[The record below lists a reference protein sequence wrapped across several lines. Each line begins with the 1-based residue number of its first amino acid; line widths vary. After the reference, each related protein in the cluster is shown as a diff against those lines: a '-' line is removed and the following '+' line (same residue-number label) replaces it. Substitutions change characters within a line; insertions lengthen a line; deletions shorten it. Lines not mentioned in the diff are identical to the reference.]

1 MRYLPTILGAGLLLS
16 VGLLAGSGPAHAAM
30 PTLVLDRF
38 AVADTA
44 VKKVAYYHR
53 YARRHYRR
61 GYRRGYYGYNYGY
74 RPYYGYGYR
83 HYGYGYRRG
92 YGWRY

>member
-1 MRYLPTILGAGLLLS
+1 MRYFPMILAAGLLS
-16 VGLLAGSGPAHAAM
+16 AGLLSGSGPAHAEM
-30 PTLVLDRF
+30 PALALDRS
-38 AVADTA
+38 AVADTK
-44 VKKVAYYHR
+44 VEKVAYYHR

-61 GYRRGYYGYNYGY
+61 GYGYSYGY